1 VYARIKVKRVDA
13 FYKKCIDIETG
24 LVEENFGN
32 FLEFDESL
40 HTKDGVDFK
49 TAVFVQYR
57 ESKKDFFERRVLIF
71 YEKPNPEFIEGQN
84 VRYITQ
90 GNVLKSYEI
99 VKEGEDIISVSM
111 YNEGD
116 VAGIWVSYEEVDEL
130 PVANIIGS
138 FVFFYVMIL
147 HIYYIKSLNTFV
159 YYNNNEW
166 SEFLPCVGTIT
177 DIS

>member
-1 VYARIKVKRVDA
+1 MKEYYKREYFVEAKAQRIKTIIGLCSIIGIYLLISAGVYFWYSTLPYESPKITLVKIVHYSLTFLFVMATVVFARIKFKRVDS

-24 LVEENFGN
+24 LTEENFGN

-99 VKEGEDIISVSM
+99 VKEGDDKWEQ
-111 YNEGD
+111 
-116 VAGIWVSYEEVDEL
+116 
-130 PVANIIGS
+130 
-138 FVFFYVMIL
+138 
-147 HIYYIKSLNTFV
+147 
-159 YYNNNEW
+159 
-166 SEFLPCVGTIT
+166 
-177 DIS
+177 